1 MTERELGRILSEA
14 FRSAG
19 LSRYVVRDQS
29 QLFEIPEGFFV
40 ETVLS
45 DGSKLEEAENLIAS
59 IRCEVEAQGSH
70 LIPILRAIWTV
81 KKVEP
86 ILRAIWT
93 VKKVEK
99 VGVSRGKSGGIKSAI
114 DFRAVLESGSREA
127 DVIVEVTSPALQDL
141 RKKVGSD
148 DQILETVKDFLRLQL
163 SFGGAGYWDPIRYP
177 RQVLNEAAVLYLF
190 AHRPVSVA

>member
-14 FRSAG
+14 FRSVG

-59 IRCEVEAQGSH
+59 IRCEVGAQGSH
-70 LIPILRAIWTV
+70 LI
-81 KKVEP
+81 P